1 MASESTNRIAKNT
14 IYLYIRQFISI
25 VITLAT
31 VGITLDVLGEVD
43 YGINNVVAG
52 VVTMFTFLTG
62 AMAIGNERFY
72 AYYLGLGDM
81 VKLKRIVAGTFGIYV
96 TLSVIFFVLGETVG
110 LWMLNYKLVIPPERM
125 FAANWLFQLSLLILC
140 IGMIMP
146 PFTALIG
153 AHEDMGFLAKMSI
166 WDASAK
172 LLSLFFL
179 VMLPFDKLIALGC
192 ITLTIFLI
200 GQFIYFFYCYKKY
213 TVCHTWPKFE
223 KPIIKELLG
232 FNVWNL
238 CGNFAW
244 MIKNQGTAFLLN
256 VFFGPV
262 VNAAQGIATGLRGHS
277 MVLAGSFQAAMTPQ
291 ITKNYASGNH
301 DHMFS
306 LAFGGIKIE
315 FMLMGVVVIPA
326 FFNIELILNLWL
338 SKVPQHTVVFCQL
351 MLLEVL
357 FEATSTFLA
366 TIQQATGRI
375 KKYQLLIGL
384 YGCLNLPIS
393 YVALKLG
400 AVPEWVFAISLVMQ
414 FFVIGVRVGFLNR
427 VRAGAMRECFRKVIF
442 PCLTAFVVIFALCFM
457 IPKVNNLVAS
467 AVFILLEIAIV
478 VVAIYL
484 IAFNK
489 AERELTKNYVN
500 VALTKIKLKRKSDE
514 EESE

>member
-1 MASESTNRIAKNT
+1 MASQSTNRIAKNT

-25 VITLAT
+25 VISLAT

-81 VKLKRIVAGTFGIYV
+81 DKLKRIFAGTFGIYV
-96 TLSVIFFVLGETVG
+96 VLAVIFFLLGETVG
-110 LWMLNYKLVIPPERM
+110 LWMLNYKLVIPTERM
-125 FAANWLFQLSLLILC
+125 FAANCLYQLTLFNLC
-140 IGMIMP
+140 TGMILP

-153 AHEDMGFLAKMSI
+153 AHEDMDFIAKMSI
-166 WDASAK
+166 WDSSTR
-172 LLSLFFL
+172 LISLFLL
-179 VMLPFDKLIALGC
+179 VILPFDKLITLGC
-192 ITLTIFLI
+192 VSLSISLI
-200 GQFIYFFYCYKKY
+200 GQFIYFFFCYKKY
-213 TVCHTWPKFE
+213 TVSHTKPKFE

-238 CGNFAW
+238 SGNFAW
-244 MIKNQGTAFLLN
+244 MIKNQGTTFLLN
-256 VFFGPV
+256 MFFGPV
-262 VNAAQGIATGLRGHS
+262 VNAAQGIASGMRGQS
-277 MVLAGSFQAAMTPQ
+277 QILAGSFQAAMTPQ

-301 DHMFS
+301 DHMFN
-306 LAFGGIKIE
+306 LAFGGMKIV
-315 FMLMGVVVIPA
+315 FMLMGMVVIPA

-338 SKVPQHTVVFCQL
+338 PEVPGHTVVFCQL

-393 YVALKLG
+393 YIALKLD
-400 AVPEWVFAISLVMQ
+400 AEPEWVFAISLVMQ
-414 FFVIGVRVGFLNR
+414 FFVISVRVGFLNR
-427 VRAGAMRECFRKVIF
+427 VRAGAMRECFKRVIF
-442 PCLTAFVVIFALCFM
+442 PCLVSFVVIFAVCFM

-489 AERELTKNYVN
+489 AERDLTRNYVN
-500 VALTKIKLKRKSDE
+500 VALTKMKLKKRRDE
-514 EESE
+514 EEAE